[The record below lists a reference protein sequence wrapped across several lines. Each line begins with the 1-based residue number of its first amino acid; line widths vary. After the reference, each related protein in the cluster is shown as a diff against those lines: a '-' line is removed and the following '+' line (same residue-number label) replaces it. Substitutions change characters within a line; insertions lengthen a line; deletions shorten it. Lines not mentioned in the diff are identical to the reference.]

1 MIYGD
6 LMFEFRQIKLSDKN
20 WIDKALK
27 ESDFRGCE
35 YSFANNLA
43 WCRLSDTKISRY
55 KDFYLSASF
64 DDSFFNLTFPAGRGD
79 YQDLFNKMTDYANS
93 IDKRFKLN
101 SVNKDMLKILTN
113 IYGEDKLIVIPNRDS
128 YDYIYNTSDLINLK
142 GKKYHGKRNHI
153 KRFKDNDWKFVS
165 IDESKI
171 NECFEFSATSFNDS
185 NKYDEHSAVVEQYAI
200 NTFLTNFK
208 ELNLCGGVLYQ
219 NDKMVGFTIGEKL
232 NSDTFVVHIEK
243 ALGDINGAYPC
254 LCNEFAKS
262 YASTCLYIN
271 REEDLGIEGL
281 RKSKSSYYPAFM
293 YEKNTVIFK

>member
-1 MIYGD
+1 
-6 LMFEFRQIKLSDKN
+6 MFEFRQIKLSDKE
-20 WIDKALK
+20 WIDKALD

-43 WCRLSDTKISRY
+43 WCRLSDTKISKY

-64 DDSFFNLTFPAGRGD
+64 DDEFFNLTFPAGKGD
-79 YQDLFNKMTDYANS
+79 YKDLFEKMAEYASS
-93 IDKRFKLN
+93 IEKRLKLN
-101 SVNKDMLKILTN
+101 SVNNDMLKILTS
-113 IYGEDKLIVIPNRDS
+113 IYGEDKLIITPNRDS
-128 YDYIYNTSDLINLK
+128 YDYIYNASDLINLK

-153 KRFKDNDWKFVS
+153 KRFKESDWKFTS
-165 IDESKI
+165 I
-171 NECFEFSATSFNDS
+171 NESLIDDCFEFSAKSFNDS

-208 ELNLCGGVLYQ
+208 ALNLCGGVLYQ
-219 NDKMVGFTIGEKL
+219 NGKIVGFTIGEKL

-254 LCNEFAKS
+254 LCNEFAKA
-262 YASTCLYIN
+262 YASDCLYIN
-271 REEDLGIEGL
+271 REEDLGIDGL
-281 RKSKSSYYPAFM
+281 RKSKKSYYPAFM